1 MVLISINK
9 VSIYDLPSKILLQSI
24 TKEESI
30 KNADVNEEYMLLNIS
45 CTNPRLELYN
55 LNGL

>member
-9 VSIYDLPSKILLQSI
+9 ASIYDLLSKNLLQSI

-45 CTNPRLELYN
+45 YTNPRLELYS
-55 LNGL
+55 LNGF